1 MNLQVLYMVNHYG
14 GQILFDLITMYL
26 LDTRYHVTEVGNLY
40 VTKLSTH
47 EESKHIVIK
56 LTWMYS

>member
-1 MNLQVLYMVNHYG
+1 MVNHYG

-26 LDTRYHVTEVGNLY
+26 LNTWYHVIKADNLY
-40 VTKLSTH
+40 VIKLSTH

-56 LTWMYS
+56 PARMYN